1 MAHFAQ
7 IDENNIVLRVIVIDD
22 SLENEGQNY
31 INNILGLSGT
41 WLKTS
46 YNTNNGLHKL
56 GGTPFRKNFAGAGF
70 TYDAEKDA
78 FIEPKPHFA
87 SWVLNE
93 ETCRWEAPE
102 PYPSDGLNYIWSENS
117 LNWVV
122 SEGQ

>member
-78 FIEPKPHFA
+78 FIEPKPDFA

-93 ETCRWEAPE
+93 ETCRWEAPK
-102 PYPSDGLNYIWSENS
+102 PYPGDGLNYIWSENS
-117 LNWVV
+117 LNWIV